1 MLYAWRRVSALTL
14 ICCLPLWAGFL
25 FWTAV
30 APTDAAPAATGQVI
44 INEWSQGPDSTKEW
58 VELLVLEG
66 PLDMRGWRLI
76 GDKPDT
82 HTLHFNQVAFW
93 ENMPPG
99 SVIVLYKNVAGAVLE
114 PDLDWSDGVVIV
126 PHTADHLLSGRWLD
140 FANAR
145 NSDNPHLQNHLGQ
158 TVHDFSEE
166 PGVALH
172 PGGGQAVAF
181 LQDSVTL
188 LGDAVAWGGAPFPDG
203 DSTPGTGNS
212 VTNTAW
218 IESLRTGSPPP
229 PGMQAAD
236 LVVSKSAP
244 AHLPMP
250 LTTAVLT
257 YHITLA
263 NQGNLTATA
272 VRLTDTLPLSLTYL
286 SDSSGQTPQLSGAN
300 QLVWAWTTIPTAT
313 SHSFVLSV
321 TVPASWTTPL
331 ENHIYATTAVTETN
345 LSNNHATAV
354 TTFYSPFQPQILLD
368 ALLYDGWAHADADEA
383 VALRNIGQH
392 PADLSGWEIRNGT
405 NRVRLTLPEGVMLAP
420 GEVLWVTK
428 QAAAFRAQFGHWPD
442 VAFIVTE
449 SDPESVAQGTGSWQ
463 NLSNTGGSITLYNA
477 DSLPVDSLLYG
488 TTSETP
494 PGWSGTAVFPV
505 KVGNAGLEGQ
515 ILYRQRDQHSNQ
527 PFPDTD
533 TAADWAQA
541 PDDVIHGRKIRY
553 PGWQL
558 DQFFFTRRV
567 TNTAVITLAIAPDNA
582 FETLVSTL
590 NQAQESI
597 QIAMHTFE
605 NIAVLD
611 ALVQASQRGVSV
623 TVLLEGSPPGGIANQ
638 QRYVCQQLEQAGG
651 ACWYMINDTTANIR
665 NRYVYLHAKFILLD
679 HQKAVIS
686 SENLSPNSLPD
697 DDKTDGTWGRRGVL
711 MVTDAPEVVAHV
723 AQLFAADFAPHI
735 YQDLR
740 RYDPEDDQ
748 YGPPP
753 FGFIPLV
760 NTGGTTYTVRYPEPF
775 VTMGTFPF
783 ELVQSP
789 ENSLRTVD
797 GLLGLVGRAGQG
809 DTILV
814 QQLSE
819 RPYWGATTSNAVD
832 DPNVRLEAYLDAAR
846 RGARV
851 WLLLDNMFDNP
862 NTATSNA
869 ATCAYVKNIA
879 KVENL
884 RHLYCERANPTGLGI
899 HNKMVLVQIH
909 GRGYVHLGSLNGTEQ
924 SHKVNRELAVQ
935 IQSDELFAYL
945 QQMFFGDWPF
955 QMYFPV
961 IMNQY
966 IGPATHLLISELVY
980 DPPGPDEAE
989 FIELYNPTSEPID
1002 LSFYSV
1008 SDADTPEEY
1017 ADLRRF
1023 PEGTMIQPGQ
1033 VLVVTQQA
1041 VAFQRIYGRTP
1052 DFEILETD
1060 PSVPNMIDDPD
1071 WGDPSTYLRMAN
1083 NGDVIYV
1090 RNAHDEIVDM
1100 VAYGNVSPLFDP
1112 VCPLIETGFSL
1123 RRNPYWRTTNNCP
1136 LDFEAWPA
1144 PTPGR
1149 VP

>member
-30 APTDAAPAATGQVI
+30 APTDAAPSATGQVI
-44 INEWSQGPDSTKEW
+44 INEWSQGTQGSEEW
-58 VELLVLEG
+58 VELLVLEES
-66 PLDMRGWRLI
+66 LDMRGWDL
-76 GDKPDT
+76 GDDSPGDLT
-82 HTLHFNQVAFW
+82 FANVAFW
-93 ENMPPG
+93 SAVPVG
-99 SVIVLYKNVAGAVLE
+99 SLIVLYNNSGEIPLV
-114 PDLDWSDGVVIV
+114 PDLDWSDGIVVV
-126 PHTADHLLSGRWLD
+126 PHNHPDGLFTGSWPLLS
-140 FANAR
+140 
-145 NSDNPHLQNHLGQ
+145 NSNPEDNPHLRNDAAQ
-158 TVHDFSEE
+158 TVHDFSQE
-166 PGVALH
+166 PGSDSSIRPGATQGTAFQQDTVSLVGEVAAWLKI
-172 PGGGQAVAF
+172 
-181 LQDSVTL
+181 
-188 LGDAVAWGGAPFPDG
+188 DALET
-203 DSTPGTGNS
+203 TPGAGNS

-218 IESLRTGSPPP
+218 IESLRGAPPP
-229 PGMQAAD
+229 PAAQLAD
-236 LVVSKSAP
+236 LLVEKTAP
-244 AHLPMP
+244 ATLPMP

-286 SDSSGQTPQLSGAN
+286 SDSSGQTPQISGTN
-300 QLVWAWTTIPTAT
+300 QLVWTWTSIPTAT

-321 TVPASWTTPL
+321 SVPASWTTPL
-331 ENHIYATTAVTETN
+331 TNHIYATTAVTESN
-345 LSNNHATAV
+345 LNNNQATAV

-368 ALLYDGWAHADADEA
+368 AVLTDGWANSDADEA
-383 VALRNIGQH
+383 IALRNVGQH

-405 NRVRLTLPEGVMLAP
+405 NRVRLTLPEGIMLAP
-420 GEVLWVTK
+420 GEVLWTTK
-428 QAAAFRAQFGHWPD
+428 QAAAFRTQFGHWPD
-442 VAFIVTE
+442 VAFIVTG
-449 SDPESVAQGTGSWQ
+449 SDPESVAVGTGSWQ
-463 NLSNTGGSITLYNA
+463 NLSNAGGSVTLYNEDGLA
-477 DSLPVDSLLYG
+477 VDSMLYG
-488 TTSETP
+488 TTTETP
-494 PGWSGTAVFPV
+494 LGWTGTAVTPF

-527 PFPDTD
+527 PFPDTN
-533 TAADWAQA
+533 TATDWAQS
-541 PDDVIHGRKIRY
+541 PNDLIHGRKIRY
-553 PGWQL
+553 PGWHL
-558 DQFFFTRRV
+558 EEFFFTRRV
-567 TNTAVITLAIAPDNA
+567 TNTAVITLAVAPDNA

-597 QIAMHTFE
+597 QIEMHTFE

-623 TVLLEGSPPGGIANQ
+623 TVLLEGSPPGGIADQ
-638 QRYVCQQLEQAGG
+638 QRYICQQLEQAGG
-651 ACWYMINDTTANIR
+651 ACWYMINDSTANIH
-665 NRYVYLHAKFILLD
+665 NRYVYLHTKFVLID
-679 HQKAVIS
+679 HQKVIIS

-723 AQLFAADFAPHI
+723 AQIFAADFAPHI

-740 RYDPEDDQ
+740 RYDSEDDQ

-753 FGFIPLV
+753 FGFVPLV

-775 VTMGTFPF
+775 VTTGTFPF

-789 ENSLRTVD
+789 ENSLRSVD
-797 GLLGLVGRAGQG
+797 GLLGLIEQAGQG

-846 RGARV
+846 RGAWV
-851 WLLLDNMFDNP
+851 WLLLDELFDNP
-862 NTATSNA
+862 NSATSNA
-869 ATCAYVKNIA
+869 ATCAYITAVA
-879 KVENL
+879 QTEQLSTV
-884 RHLYCERANPTGLGI
+884 RCERANPTGLGI
-899 HNKMVLVQIH
+899 HNKMVLMEIH

-924 SHKVNRELAVQ
+924 SHKANRELAVQ
-935 IQSDELFAYL
+935 VQSDALFAYL
-945 QQMFFGDWPF
+945 QQLFFADWPF

-989 FIELYNPTSEPID
+989 FIELYNPTSDPID
-1002 LSFYSV
+1002 LSFSSL
-1008 SDADTPEEY
+1008 SDAHVPENY

-1023 PEGTMIQPGQ
+1023 PEGTFILPKQ

-1041 VAFQRIYGRTP
+1041 VAFQQIYGRVP
-1052 DFEILETD
+1052 DFELLETD
-1060 PSVPNMIDDPD
+1060 PNVPNLYDDPH
-1071 WGDPSTYLRMAN
+1071 WGDTSTYLQLGN
-1083 NGDVIYV
+1083 GGDVLYL
-1090 RNAHDEIVDM
+1090 RDAHDEIIDM
-1100 VAYGNVSPLFDP
+1100 VAYGEISPIFDP
-1112 VCPLIETGFSL
+1112 ACPLVEAGHSL

-1136 LDFEAWPA
+1136 FDFEAWPA

-1149 VP
+1149 LP